1 MTDEAKT
8 PLPQE
13 FLDKLNAVKNK
24 RARVVIDHILQHGSI
39 STQELKELYGYN
51 HPPRAAKDVR
61 DEGIPLETFTIKG
74 ADGRSIAAYRFGV
87 PATLVSGREGGRRS
101 FSKRFKLALYQRDQG
116 RCSLCNGKFAAREL
130 QIDHR
135 IPYEIAGD
143 VDEPEK
149 HAEVFMLVCGSCNR
163 AKSWSCEHC
172 ANWSTKDRPVC
183 TRCYWA
189 NPLAYEHVATK
200 NVRRTEITWE
210 GTQELDLHEKLQQS
224 AVAEQLSIQDYI
236 KALLRN
242 IPMLVLS
249 FILLLILLFLVRQT
263 ATDQ

>member
-1 MTDEAKT
+1 MTEESKR

-24 RARVVIDHILQHGSI
+24 RARVVIEHILQHGSI

-74 ADGRSIAAYRFGV
+74 ADGRSIAAYRFGD
-87 PATLVSGREGGRRS
+87 PAVIISGREGGRKN

-116 RCSLCNGKFAAREL
+116 RCSLCNGRFAVREL

-135 IPYEIAGD
+135 IPYEISGD
-143 VDEPEK
+143 VTEPEK
-149 HAEVFMLVCGSCNR
+149 QPEAFMLVCGPCNR

-172 ANWSTKDRPVC
+172 PNWTAKDQSVC
-183 TRCYWA
+183 GNCYWSY
-189 NPLAYEHVATK
+189 PLAYQHVAMK
-200 NVRRTEITWE
+200 YVRRTEITWE
-210 GTQELDLHEKLQQS
+210 GAQELKLHEKLQQS
-224 AVAEQLSIQDYI
+224 AKAEQLSIQDYI

-242 IPMLVLS
+242 IILFVLP
-249 FILLLILLFLVRQT
+249 FLLILLIFFLIRQGN
-263 ATDQ
+263 TDE

>member
-13 FLDKLNAVKNK
+13 FLDKVNAVKNK

-39 STQELKELYGYN
+39 STQELKDRYGYN

-74 ADGRSIAAYRFGV
+74 TDGRSIAAYRFGAS
-87 PATLVSGREGGRRS
+87 ATLLSGREGGRRS

-135 IPYEIAGD
+135 VPYEIAGD

-172 ANWSTKDRPVC
+172 ANWSVKARLVC
-183 TRCYWA
+183 THCYWA

-249 FILLLILLFLVRQT
+249 FIMLLTLLFVVHQ
-263 ATDQ
+263 ATTDK

>member
-1 MTDEAKT
+1 MTDEPKT
-8 PLPQE
+8 PLSKE

-39 STQELKELYGYN
+39 STQELKDLYGYN

-61 DEGIPLETFTIKG
+61 DEGIPLETFKSKG
-74 ADGRSIAAYRFGV
+74 PDGRSIAAYRFGD
-87 PATLVSGREGGRRS
+87 PATVISGREGGRKN
-101 FSKRFKLALYQRDQG
+101 FSKRFKVALYQRDQG
-116 RCSLCNGKFAAREL
+116 RCSFCHGRFALREL

-135 IPYEIAGD
+135 VPYEISGD

-149 HAEVFMLVCGSCNR
+149 HREAFMLVCGSCNR

-172 ANWSTKDRPVC
+172 PNWIAKDRIVC
-183 TRCYWA
+183 EHCYWA
-189 NPLAYEHVATK
+189 NPLTYEHMATK

-210 GTQELDLHEKLQQS
+210 GAQELNLHGKLQQS
-224 AVAEQLSIQDYI
+224 AEAEQLSIQDYI

-242 IPMLVLS
+242 ITLIVLS
-249 FILLLILLFLVRQT
+249 LLLIFLFSFLIRQ
-263 ATDQ
+263 ASTDK